1 MTRPTWQRVSSW
13 LAERTG
19 VQPLIDFLSKKTVPV
34 HRHSGWYLAG
44 GAALFLLIV
53 QVVTGIL
60 LALHY
65 QPTEDMAYDS
75 VRVISTELPFGWLI
89 RSVHHWGANLLVGV
103 LALHLASTFF
113 MRAYRR
119 PRELLWATGCLALV
133 CVLGMGFSGY
143 LMPWDELAFFATKV
157 GTRIPGTIPFVGD
170 IQMKL
175 LRGGEQVTGATLTRF
190 YAAHLVVLPLALGAI
205 VGVHVLLIQMLG
217 ISRPPWLEE
226 QQADDREMKFFPDFL
241 LLDGIVWA
249 TLFGVLITLAVL
261 LPAGLGVRADPM
273 RPAPAGIRPEWY
285 LLFMFETLKHIPGR
299 LLFIDGE
306 TVGVLAFTLAGLF
319 VLVIPFV
326 ATTPERQRRLNWL
339 ALAALIFVVVATAV
353 SLVSGEALAQNKVV
367 ADANRLTFVRVAGVV
382 WTWAMCAWIIA
393 ALTRKWRHR
402 RWLGQVGYLKDVGSQ
417 TCQH

>member
-1 MTRPTWQRVSSW
+1 MLVPTRQQSLTW
-13 LAERTG
+13 LTERTSI
-19 VQPLIDFLSKKTVPV
+19 QPLTDFLSKKTVPV
-34 HRHSGWYLAG
+34 HRHSAWYLAG

-75 VRVISTELPFGWLI
+75 VRIISTELPFGWLI
-89 RSVHHWGANLLVGV
+89 RSIHHWGANLLVG
-103 LALHLASTFF
+103 ALVIHLASTFF

-119 PRELLWATGCLALV
+119 PRELLWVTGCLALV

-143 LMPWDELAFFATKV
+143 LMPWDEVAFFATKV
-157 GTRIPGTIPFVGD
+157 GTRIAGSVPFVGD

-175 LRGGEQVTGATLTRF
+175 LRGGKPVTGATLTRF

-205 VGVHVLLIQMLG
+205 VGIHVLLIQMLG

-226 QQADDREMKFFPDFL
+226 RRTDDREMKFFPDFL

-249 TLFGVLITLAVL
+249 ALFGILVTLAVL
-261 LPAGLGVRADPM
+261 LPAGLGLRADPVK
-273 RPAPAGIRPEWY
+273 PTPAGIRPEWY
-285 LLFMFETLKHIPGR
+285 FLFMFETLKHIPAR
-299 LLFIDGE
+299 LLFIDGQ

-319 VLVIPFV
+319 VLAIPFV

-339 ALAALIFVVVATAV
+339 ALAALAYVTITTTISLLSSKSLPQNEFVA
-353 SLVSGEALAQNKVV
+353 EAS
-367 ADANRLTFVRVAGVV
+367 RLTVARFLGVL
-382 WTWAMCAWIIA
+382 WTWAMCAWVIA
-393 ALTRKWRHR
+393 ALATKWRHR
-402 RWLGQVGYLKDVGSQ
+402 RWLGQVGYLRDDR
-417 TCQH
+417 

>member
-1 MTRPTWQRVSSW
+1 MTIPTWQQSLSW
-13 LAERTG
+13 LTERTG

-34 HRHSGWYLAG
+34 HRQSAWYLAG

-53 QVVTGIL
+53 QVVTGLL

-89 RSVHHWGANLLVGV
+89 RSVHHWGSNLLVGV
-103 LALHLASTFF
+103 LVVHLASTFF

-119 PRELLWATGCLALV
+119 PRELLWVTGCLALI

-157 GTRIPGTIPFVGD
+157 GTRIPGSIPFVGD

-175 LRGGEQVTGATLTRF
+175 LRGGEQVAGATLTRF
-190 YAAHLVVLPLALGAI
+190 YAAHLAVLPLALGAI
-205 VGVHVLLIQMLG
+205 VGVHVLLIQILG
-217 ISRPPWLEE
+217 ISRPPWTEE
-226 QQADDREMKFFPDFL
+226 EPADDLEMKFFPDFL

-249 TLFGVLITLAVL
+249 ALFGVLVTLAVL

-273 RPAPAGIRPEWY
+273 KPAPAGIRPEWY
-285 LLFMFETLKHIPGR
+285 FLFMFETLKHLPGR

-306 TVGVLAFTLAGLF
+306 TVGVLAFTLGGLF

-326 ATTPERQRRLNWL
+326 ATTPQRQKRLNWL
-339 ALAALIFVVVATAV
+339 ALAALGFVVITAAI
-353 SLVSGEALAQNKVV
+353 SLLSSQPLPQNEVV
-367 ADANRLTFVRVAGVV
+367 AEANRLTFLRVAGLI
-382 WTWAMCAWIIA
+382 WTWAVCAWVIA
-393 ALTRKWRHR
+393 ALTMKWRHR
-402 RWLGQVGYLKDVGSQ
+402 QWLKQVGYLRDDGSQ
-417 TCQH
+417 TD